1 MSYQL
6 NKTDGTLLIDLI
18 DGQIDTDSTNLTL
31 VGRNYTGYGEA
42 FNENFIKLLENF
54 ANSAAPSNP
63 LTGQTWWDN
72 ADQRLKVYDGAVWKA
87 SGGPIVQNTQPQ
99 MVAGDLWIDNLNNQV
114 YAFDGTDLMLMGPQ
128 YTQSQGK
135 SGFEIGSILDQQS
148 RSRTVAY
155 LYVGGTLSAVISNIE
170 FTPIYAQ
177 RILGLVTTSNPNGI
191 IKVGLNVIDT
201 ENFKFRGTADSA
213 NALVTSAGIVRTAD
227 SFLPSTANGITT
239 GTLTIQNSGGLTI
252 GLSQNHVQKVVG
264 PRFYFENQL
273 TDHDLSLRVKSTAYG
288 AISVDAIYVDA
299 STARVGIFT
308 TNRLP
313 EYTLDVEGDLRVTGD
328 LIVEGDRVALDVQ
341 TLRVEDKII
350 EIGVLND
357 STELTD
363 ALADSSGISVNSSAG
378 SKDFIWKNLTNSFT
392 ANVNIDL
399 LNTGSTYKIG
409 GVDKLTNDAL
419 VNITRA
425 PSLTQLGTLTVLNID
440 NINIDGTTIKAGIA
454 VSLGDHSNNL
464 LPLNLIGTN
473 GINITSLGD
482 INVTDNQKIT
492 GVAKAISAR
501 KAAELLVTE
510 SDNSTVTTKAYV
522 DEEIVTETIAFTMDI
537 TGLGTGTVLE
547 NTVAGYLN
555 DMYPAVALNTNKI
568 ARIHTTSYAGATVE
582 GVDVEG
588 AKNVSYIAVDSNGTQ
603 NESVVQDIVF
613 NPSGASGS
621 VVLTPIRGLMTYKS
635 SGATWV
641 HQTTVAYP

>member
-6 NKTDGTLLIDLI
+6 NKTDGTLLLDLI
-18 DGQIDTDSTNLTL
+18 DGQIDTASTNLTL

-54 ANSAAPSNP
+54 SNTAAPSNP
-63 LTGQTWWDN
+63 LTGQLWWDSTN
-72 ADQRLKVYDGAVWKA
+72 QRLQVYNGTVWKA
-87 SGGPIVQNTQPQ
+87 SGGPIVQNSRPQ

-128 YTQSQGK
+128 YTVSQGK
-135 SGFEIGSILDQQS
+135 SGFEIGSILDSQS

-170 FTPIYAQ
+170 FTPQFAQ
-177 RILGLVTTSNPNGI
+177 RIAGLVTVSNPTGI
-191 IKVGLNVIDT
+191 IRVGMNIIDT

-213 NALVTSAGIVRTAD
+213 NALVTAGGVVRAAD

-252 GLSQNHVQKVVG
+252 GLSQNNVQKVVG
-264 PRFYFENQL
+264 PRFYIENQL
-273 TDHDLSLRVKSTAYG
+273 TDHDLSLRVKSTAFG

-299 STARVGIFT
+299 GTARVGIFT
-308 TNRLP
+308 TDRLP

-363 ALADSSGISVNSSAG
+363 AQADSSGIQVNSNNG
-378 SKDFIWKNLTNSFT
+378 SKDILWKNATNAFT
-392 ANVNIDL
+392 SNVNVDL
-399 LNTGSTYKIG
+399 LNTNSTYKIG
-409 GVDKLTNDAL
+409 GVDKLTNDTL
-419 VNITRA
+419 VNVTKALDLDQI
-425 PSLTQLGTLTVLNID
+425 GTLTTLQVD
-440 NINIDGTTIKAGIA
+440 E
-454 VSLGDHSNNL
+454 
-464 LPLNLIGTN
+464 LNLN
-473 GINITSLGD
+473 GKTITSTNDMAFTSASGISITAGDD
-482 INVTDNQKIT
+482 INVTDAQKIT
-492 GVAKAISAR
+492 GVGKAVSAR
-501 KAAELLVTE
+501 KAAELVVAE
-510 SDNSTVTTKAYV
+510 STDSTVVTKIYA
-522 DEEIVTETIAFTMDI
+522 DEEIATETIVFSMDI
-537 TGLGTGTVLE
+537 TGLGTGATLQAA
-547 NTVAGYLN
+547 VATYLN
-555 DMYPAVALNTNKI
+555 DMYPSATLNTNKI
-568 ARIHTTSYAGATVE
+568 ARIHTTSYTGATVE

-588 AKNVSYIAVDSNGTQ
+588 AKSISNIAVDSNGVQ

-613 NPSGASGS
+613 AGASGT
-621 VVLTPIRGLMTYKS
+621 VILQPARALMTYKS
-635 SGATWV
+635 SGAGWT
-641 HQTTVAYP
+641 HQTTVAY